1 MTSANTQVTILVDNQ
16 AGERL
21 VAEHGLS
28 LWIETEDKRILFDT
42 GQGGALENNARV
54 LGADLGQTDILVLS
68 HGHYDHTGGIAQVA
82 KVAGQVEVYCHPG
95 AVLPR
100 YSIRDGTPKPIQ
112 MPRESMRALDN
123 MPAQRLHWVT
133 QPVLLSERIGIT
145 GPIPR
150 ETSYEDTGGP
160 FYLDPEGKRPD
171 PIDDDVALWIRT
183 NEGLVVCV
191 GCCHA
196 GLVNT
201 LNHVRRLTNGSRIR
215 AVIGGFHLLNA
226 SDQRLEQT
234 MSRLQSISPDTVV
247 PCHCTG
253 EGAFAALKEA
263 VGERLFRGCSGMT
276 FQSDF
281 LVLTSPRKK

>member
-1 MTSANTQVTILVDNQ
+1 
-16 AGERL
+16 
-21 VAEHGLS
+21 

-42 GQGGALENNARV
+42 GQGSAFENNARV
-54 LGADLGQTDILVLS
+54 LGTDLGQTDILVLS
-68 HGHYDHTGGIAQVA
+68 HGHYDHTGGIAQVVN
-82 KVAGQVEVYCHPG
+82 VAGQVEVYCHPG

-100 YSIRDGTPKPIQ
+100 YSIRNGMPKPIQ
-112 MPRESMRALDN
+112 MPREPMRALDN

-133 QPVLLSERIGIT
+133 QSVLPLERIGIT

-160 FYLDPEGKRPD
+160 FYLDPEGKHPD
-171 PIDDDVALWIRT
+171 PIDDDIALWIRT
-183 NEGLVVCV
+183 NEGLVICV

-215 AVIGGFHLLNA
+215 AIIGGFHLLNA

-234 MSRLQSISPDTVV
+234 MRELQFFSPDTVV

-253 EGAFAALKEA
+253 ERALEDLRE
-263 VGERLFRGCSGMT
+263 VLGSRLLSGNSGMT
-276 FQSDF
+276 VQF
-281 LVLTSPRKK
+281 